1 MMIEMDYVNLL
12 SRLFE
17 GMKMGWLVI
26 FNIFFVIIQF
36 YNVLSIVTGANIINQ

>member
-26 FNIFFVIIQF
+26 FNIFF
-36 YNVLSIVTGANIINQ
+36 L